1 MRAMR
6 VIVTRPESETRRWA
20 RQLRGRG
27 FDALELPLIAILPA
41 PHVEDMDRAW
51 RGLTGVAAVM
61 FVSGTAVRHFFA
73 QRPARAAWP
82 RSTRAWAPG
91 TGTRQALLDAGL
103 AAASIDAPPPQAA
116 QFDSETLWQEV
127 AGQLR
132 PGQRVLI
139 VRGAQAG
146 QGGGGRDWLAER
158 LLAAGVVVE
167 SVTAYLRAA
176 PEFDAQQ
183 LGQARQGAEPN
194 CIWLFSSSQA
204 IAHLQALLPGQDWS
218 QARAVATHPRIA
230 HTAREA
236 GFGVVC
242 ESRPTEDA
250 VAAALESFR

>member
-1 MRAMR
+1 MR
-6 VIVTRPESETRRWA
+6 VIVTRPESESRRWA
-20 RQLRGRG
+20 HQLRGRG

-41 PHVEDMDRAW
+41 PRAVDLDRAW
-51 RGLTGVAAVM
+51 GGLGGVAAVM

-73 QRPARAAWP
+73 QRPAQAAWP
-82 RSTRAWAPG
+82 RATRAWAPG

-103 AAASIDAPPPQAA
+103 EAASIDAPPPQAA

-127 AGQLR
+127 AGQVR

-146 QGGGGRDWLAER
+146 RAGGGRDWLAEH
-158 LLAAGVVVE
+158 LLAAGAQVT

-176 PEFDAQQ
+176 PRFSAQQ
-183 LGQARQGAEPN
+183 LAQARQGADSN
-194 CIWLFSSSQA
+194 CVWLFSSSQA
-204 IAHLQALLPGQDWS
+204 IAHLQGLLPGQDWS

-230 HTAREA
+230 HAAREA

-250 VAAALESFR
+250 VAAALKSFR